1 MWATVLSPALAAAFD
16 LTRSANRLADEIKLS
31 TTGAEKILA
40 CFRDFDRVIGCFEV
54 DAVRESAAIPAEVTA
69 LAEERAAARKAK
81 NFAESDRL
89 RDEIAAKGYVIED
102 APGGVWRLKKK

>member
-1 MWATVLSPALAAAFD
+1 M
-16 LTRSANRLADEIKLS
+16 
-31 TTGAEKILA
+31 
-40 CFRDFDRVIGCFEV
+40 IGCFEV

-89 RDEIAAKGYVIED
+89 RDELAKFGYAVKDI
-102 APGGVWRLKKK
+102 PGGAWELKKL